1 MPVKLFVGGL
11 SFTTSQDGLRAA
23 FARFGVVTS
32 AVIMNDRET
41 GRSRGFGFVEMSTP
55 EEADQA
61 TSGLNGSFLDGRAIR
76 VDKATPRGTGPRPAS
91 GPGDRRGGFSD
102 RRSSGPPGQRPSDM
116 VGQRPGG
123 PGSGER
129 RGGGG
134 GPPRDAPSGFT
145 DPARARRG
153 GGKRAGAPP
162 GGEPRRGSGR
172 PSKGGRDEQGGG
184 GGRRAWG
191 DDGNTR
197 HGR

>member
-76 VDKATPRGTGPRPAS
+76 VDKATPRGTGPRPAG

-129 RGGGG
+129 RGGG

-191 DDGNTR
+191 DDGNSR
-197 HGR
+197 PGR